1 MFNKQFISKRNK
13 RFGKTSKS
21 SMISKRIYIDLVR
34 LAEKINMKNNVREEE
49 IKAGV
54 KTACGNVTRLH

>member
-1 MFNKQFISKRNK
+1 MFNKQFTSKRND